1 MRLSDFQYE
10 LPPELIAQRPA
21 AQREAARLLSYVR
34 ESGER
39 RDLSMMDLPGLFEPG
54 DLLVFNDTR
63 VLPARLMGTRTTGGK
78 VELLFIEPTASG
90 TWLALAKP
98 AKKLKPGEVVEAAE
112 GALRVTFVR
121 RAEDAEGRALPEWE
135 VELSDPRAEGR
146 STEELLERHGSMP
159 LPPYIER
166 EHAEGER
173 RAEDLERYQT
183 VFAREPG
190 AVAAPTAGLHFGEPL
205 LAALEQR
212 GVERAWVTL
221 HVGPGTFRP
230 VTVED
235 VSEHRMHVE
244 RFRLSADTVESIE
257 RCRARGGRVVA
268 VGTTTV
274 RVLESC
280 ADETGALTA
289 GEGATDI
296 FITPGYRFR
305 VVEALVTNFHLPG
318 STLLMLVSAFM
329 GRERALELY
338 EHAVRERYRF
348 FSYGDA
354 MLLR

>member
-1 MRLSDFQYE
+1 MRLRDFHYE
-10 LPPELIAQRPA
+10 LPPELIAQAPA
-21 AQREAARLLSYVR
+21 AQREAARLLSFER
-34 ESGER
+34 ASGER
-39 RDLSMMDLPGLFEPG
+39 RDLGVADLPALLEPG

-63 VLPARLMGTRTTGGK
+63 VLPARLRGVRASGGG
-78 VELLFIEPTASG
+78 VEFLFVEPTACG

-98 AKKLKPGEVVEAAE
+98 AKKLKPGEVVIAAD
-112 GALRVTFVR
+112 GALRVTLVR
-121 RAEDAEGRALPEWE
+121 RARDAKGRPLPEWE
-135 VELSDPRAEGR
+135 VSLSDPDSPELG
-146 STEELLERHGSMP
+146 TEELLERHGSMP

-166 EHAEGER
+166 ETRAQ

-190 AVAAPTAGLHFGEPL
+190 AVAAPTAGLHFSEPL
-205 LAALEQR
+205 LASFEQR
-212 GVERAWVTL
+212 GIERAWVTL

-235 VSEHRMHVE
+235 ISEHRMHVE
-244 RFRLSADTVESIE
+244 RFQLPSATVESIE
-257 RCRARGGRVVA
+257 RCRERGGRVVA

-280 ADETGALTA
+280 ADEAGVLTA
-289 GEGATDI
+289 GQGATDI

-305 VVEALVTNFHLPG
+305 VVQALVTNFHLPG
-318 STLLMLVSAFM
+318 STLLMLVSAFL
-329 GRERALELY
+329 GRETALELY

>member
-1 MRLSDFQYE
+1 VRLSDFQYE
-10 LPPELIAQRPA
+10 LPPELIAQQPA
-21 AQREAARLLSYVR
+21 QQREAARLLSYER
-34 ESGER
+34 SSGER
-39 RDLSMMDLPGLFEPG
+39 RDLGVAALPELLEPG

-63 VLPARLMGTRTTGGK
+63 VLPARLRGVRASGGG
-78 VELLFIEPTASG
+78 VEFLFVEPTAAG
-90 TWLALAKP
+90 TWLALVKP
-98 AKKLKPGEVVEAAE
+98 AKKLKPREVVVAAE
-112 GALRVTFVR
+112 GALRVTLVSR
-121 RAEDAEGRALPEWE
+121 TQGEDGRPLPEWE
-135 VELSDPRAEGR
+135 VALSDPSAPELG
-146 STEELLERHGSMP
+146 TEELLALHGSMP

-166 EHAEGER
+166 GEEAGALR
-173 RAEDLERYQT
+173 TEDLERYQT
-183 VFAREPG
+183 VFARELG

-212 GVERAWVTL
+212 GIERAWVTL

-235 VSEHRMHVE
+235 VSEHRMHTE
-244 RFRLSADTVESIE
+244 RYRLSQDTVERIE
-257 RCRARGGRVVA
+257 SCRARGGRVVA

-280 ADETGALTA
+280 ADQAGVLEA

-296 FITPGYRFR
+296 FITPGYQFR
-305 VVEALVTNFHLPG
+305 VVQALVTNFHLPG
-318 STLLMLVSAFM
+318 STLLMLVSAFI
-329 GRERALELY
+329 GRERTLELY

>member
-10 LPPELIAQRPA
+10 LPPELIAQTPA
-21 AQREAARLLSYVR
+21 AQREAARLLSYER
-34 ESGER
+34 ASGER
-39 RDLSMMDLPGLFEPG
+39 CDLCVADLPGLLEPG
-54 DLLVFNDTR
+54 DLLDFTDTR
-63 VLPARLMGTRTTGGK
+63 VLPARLRGVRASGGG
-78 VELLFIEPTASG
+78 VEFLFVEPTASG

-98 AKKLKPGEVVEAAE
+98 AKKLKPGEVVSAAQ
-112 GALRVTFVR
+112 GALRVTLVR
-121 RAEDAEGRALPEWE
+121 RAQGAEGRPLPEWE
-135 VELSDPRAEGR
+135 VCLLDPGSPELG
-146 STEELLERHGSMP
+146 TEERLERHGSMP

-166 EHAEGER
+166 EAQAQRG
-173 RAEDLERYQT
+173 EDLERYQT
-183 VFAREPG
+183 VFARELG

-205 LAALEQR
+205 LAALDQR

-244 RFRLSADTVESIE
+244 RFRLPLATVENIE

-280 ADETGALTA
+280 ADESGLLTP

-305 VVEALVTNFHLPG
+305 VVQALVTNFHLPG
-318 STLLMLVSAFM
+318 STLLMLVSAFL